1 MNLIDCTTLNN
12 GVQMP
17 WLGFGV
23 FQMEPGE
30 ETERSVKTALRAG
43 YRSLDTASIYGNEA
57 SVGKAI
63 QESGLRRADL
73 FITTKVW
80 NSDLG
85 HESTLKAFDRSLKK
99 LQMDYLDLYLIHWPV
114 VDRYLEAWRAMEKL
128 YADGVVRA
136 IGLSNFLVHH
146 IEDILEVCEVRPSVN
161 QIEFHPLLRQK
172 SLHDFCIENQIQL
185 EAWAPLIQGEG
196 LRHPT
201 IVELSKKYRKTPA
214 QILIRWDLQHEV
226 VTIPKSSTPSRIV
239 DNVNVFDFAISA
251 EDMGLID
258 ALDENRRIGPDPD
271 NFDL

>member
-1 MNLIDCTTLNN
+1 
-12 GVQMP
+12 MP

-23 FQMEPGE
+23 FQMEPGD
-30 ETERSVKTALRAG
+30 ETEQSVKTALRAG
-43 YRSLDTASIYGNEA
+43 YRSLDTASVYGNEA
-57 SVGKAI
+57 SVGKAV
-63 QESGLRRADL
+63 QESGLHRADL

-85 HESTLKAFDRSLKK
+85 YESTLKAFDRSLKK

-114 VDRYLEAWRAMEKL
+114 IDRYVEAWKAMEKL

-136 IGLSNFLVHH
+136 IGLSNFLVHQ
-146 IEDILEVCEVRPSVN
+146 IEDILEVCEVRPTVN

-172 SLHDFCIENQIQL
+172 SLHDFCNENQIQM

-196 LRHPT
+196 LTHPT
-201 IVELSKKYRKTPA
+201 IVDLSRKYSKTPA
-214 QILIRWDLQHEV
+214 HILIRWDLQHEV

-239 DNVNVFDFAISA
+239 DNLNVFDFEISA
-251 EDMGLID
+251 EDMARID